1 MIMRGLGMVVIL
13 ALLGGCA
20 PYDLVT
26 LERRDLGGF
35 SVEPQIEWSSL
46 ENGGIEIWTVHG
58 TGLEAVYFADGIADG
73 EPLFEQRFGESDKPL
88 PRFRSPMNANEAME
102 FVVDTLAISGAGE
115 IRTSALR
122 PAEFGAHAGFRFDL
136 GYRDA
141 SGLEGRGL
149 ALGAVIDGRL
159 YLLLYLAAA
168 EHYFA
173 AYGGPVERMI
183 DSLETP

>member
-1 MIMRGLGMVVIL
+1 MDRVYRFQAFHEALGEADFVVL
-13 ALLGGCA
+13 CLPL
-20 PYDLVT
+20 T
-26 LERRDLGGF
+26 
-35 SVEPQIEWSSL
+35 
-46 ENGGIEIWTVHG
+46 EITRHC
-58 TGLEAVYFADGIADG
+58 IADG
-73 EPLFEQRFGESDKPL
+73 EPFFEQRFGDGDKPL
-88 PRFRSPMNANEAME
+88 PRFRGPMNANEAME
-102 FVVDTLAISGAGE
+102 FIVDTLAISDAGE

-159 YLLLYLAAA
+159 YLVLYLAAA

>member
-1 MIMRGLGMVVIL
+1 MRFLGMMALL
-13 ALLGGCA
+13 AILGGCA
-20 PYDLVT
+20 PYNLVT
-26 LERRDLGGF
+26 TERRDLGGF

-46 ENGGIEIWTVHG
+46 EKGGIEIWTVNR
-58 TGLEAVYFADGIADG
+58 TGLEAVYFADGIEDG
-73 EPLFEQRFGESDKPL
+73 EPFFGLKFFDSDKKI
-88 PRFRSPMNANEAME
+88 PRFRSLMNANEAME
-102 FVVDTLAISGAGE
+102 FIIDTLGNSGVGE
-115 IRTSALR
+115 VRATALR
-122 PAEFGAHAGFRFDL
+122 PNKFGAHAGFRFDL
-136 GYRDA
+136 AYRGA

-149 ALGAVIDGRL
+149 ALGAVIDGKR